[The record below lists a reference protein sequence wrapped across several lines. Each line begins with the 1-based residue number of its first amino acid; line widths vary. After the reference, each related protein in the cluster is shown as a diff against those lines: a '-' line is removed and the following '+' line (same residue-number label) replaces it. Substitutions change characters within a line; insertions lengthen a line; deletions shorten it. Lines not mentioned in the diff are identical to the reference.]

1 MVRVPLRDFVAAVL
15 WPSAGTIYFT
25 NFKTS
30 ANHLNVQR
38 HKLKSLVWYSEQDKH
53 WSSNSARWTGS
64 IQTVTTTTTTVTNH
78 FCNLSSKKGLFQVF
92 LKQQQQRGH
101 VDSSY
106 NIKQL
111 TPTLLWEQYLC
122 PGSVSPEKPLQPS
135 AQWWFS
141 QTWSR
146 DSSAAGY
153 VTLITLSPYVAVH
166 RHSSALR
173 YFQKNWYKH

>member
-15 WPSAGTIYFT
+15 WPSAGTIYCT
-25 NFKTS
+25 NFKT
-30 ANHLNVQR
+30 ANHLNVER
-38 HKLKSLVWYSEQDKH
+38 LKALVWYSEQDKH
-53 WSSNSARWTGS
+53 GSSNSARWTGS
-64 IQTVTTTTTTVTNH
+64 IQTITTSTATTTNH
-78 FCNLSSKKGLFQVF
+78 FCNLSLKVF
-92 LKQQQQRGH
+92 LKQQQQRGQ
-101 VDSSY
+101 VDDSY

-141 QTWSR
+141 QIWSR

-153 VTLITLSPYVAVH
+153 VTLITLSPYVVVH

-173 YFQKNWYKH
+173 YF